1 MRPLD
6 FTPLWLVLPLLALEP
21 ATASAQQVDHYRLV
35 MPPARYAS
43 GPYLYPVKLH
53 RMPNDQRLG
62 VCVNVVATR
71 GGLASPDLG
80 CTKVGPVSCD
90 VYLPKKRTIPKLL
103 ADHIVLH
110 ELAHCRGWPGNH
122 PD

>member
-35 MPPARYAS
+35 MPPARYAT
-43 GPYLYPVKLH
+43 GPYLYPVKIH
-53 RMPNDQRLG
+53 RMRNDRMLR
-62 VCVNVVATR
+62 VCVNVVPTK
-71 GGLASPDLG
+71 GGYAAPDLG